1 MKKELKINEAA
12 DFLGVNPD
20 TLRRWEK
27 AGKIKPL
34 NPGRG
39 SHRKYDFSQLEDFLL
54 KNIDFF
60 ANKWTS
66 DDSSDSP
73 NDLFYCPD
81 SYIFQGRLYKLQS
94 ELNRLKIDEN
104 LISLILAVVGEVGNN
119 SFDHNI
125 GNWPQV
131 VGIFFAYDLEKREIF
146 LIDKGQG
153 IFSSLKKVVPDLPD
167 DFVALEKAFTEVIS
181 GRSPES
187 RGNGLKFVKNVAID
201 SKISLYFQ
209 SGEAYLILDDE
220 NKKVRI
226 KKAKKYF
233 RGCLAK
239 INF

>member
-12 DFLGVNPD
+12 NFLEINPD

-27 AGKIKPL
+27 VGKIKPL

-39 SHRKYDFSQLEDFLL
+39 NHRKYDFLQLEDFLL
-54 KNIDFF
+54 KNINFF
-60 ANKWTS
+60 ANKWIS
-66 DDSSDSP
+66 DDSSNFP

-81 SYIFQGRLYKLQS
+81 SYIFQGRLYKLKS
-94 ELNRLKIDEN
+94 ELNRLKINDS
-104 LISLILAVVGEVGNN
+104 LTSLILAVVGEIGNN

-153 IFSSLKKVVPDLPD
+153 IFSSLKKVISDLPD
-167 DFVALEKAFTEVIS
+167 DFVALEKAFTEVVS

-187 RGNGLKFVKNVAID
+187 RGNGLKFVKNVAMD

-209 SGEAYLILDDE
+209 SGEAKLILDDK
-220 NKKVRI
+220 NKEVKI

>member
-1 MKKELKINEAA
+1 MNKELKINEAA

-27 AGKIKPL
+27 AGKIKPI
-34 NPGRG
+34 NPRKG
-39 SHRKYDFSQLEDFLL
+39 SHRRYDFLQLESFLL

-60 ANKWTS
+60 AQKWMNENS
-66 DDSSDSP
+66 DIYP
-73 NDLFYCPD
+73 NTLFHCPD
-81 SYIFQGRLYKLQS
+81 SYIFQGRLYKLKS
-94 ELNRLKIDEN
+94 ELSRLKIDDN
-104 LISLILAVVGEVGNN
+104 LASLILAVVGEIGNN

-125 GNWPQV
+125 GNWPQA

-153 IFSSLKKVVPDLPD
+153 IFSSLKKVILDLSD
-167 DFVALEKAFTEVIS
+167 DLMALEKAFTEVIS

-187 RGNGLKFVKNVAID
+187 RGNGLKFVKNVVAD

-209 SGEAYLILDDE
+209 SGEAYLVLD
-220 NKKVRI
+220 NKNKEVKI
-226 KKAKKYF
+226 KKSKKYF
-233 RGCLAK
+233 RGCFVK

>member
-12 DFLGVNPD
+12 DFLGINPD
-20 TLRRWEK
+20 TLRRWERIE
-27 AGKIKPL
+27 KIKPL
-34 NPGRG
+34 NPGVG
-39 SHRKYDFSQLEDFLL
+39 NHRKYDFLQLEDFLL
-54 KNIDFF
+54 KNIDYF
-60 ANKWTS
+60 ANKWIN
-66 DDSSDSP
+66 DDSSNPP
-73 NDLFYCPD
+73 NNLFYCPD
-81 SYIFQGRLYKLQS
+81 SYIFQGRIHKLEK
-94 ELNRLKIDEN
+94 ELKGAGFDIN
-104 LISLILAVVGEVGNN
+104 LIFLVLAVVGEIGNN

-125 GNWPQV
+125 GKWSQV

-153 IFSSLKKVVPDLPD
+153 IFSSLKKVIPNLPN

-187 RGNGLKFVKNVAID
+187 RGNGLKFVKNVVID
-201 SKISLYFQ
+201 SGVSLYFQ
-209 SGEAYLILDDE
+209 SGEAYLMLDDN
-220 NKKVRI
+220 NKKIRI